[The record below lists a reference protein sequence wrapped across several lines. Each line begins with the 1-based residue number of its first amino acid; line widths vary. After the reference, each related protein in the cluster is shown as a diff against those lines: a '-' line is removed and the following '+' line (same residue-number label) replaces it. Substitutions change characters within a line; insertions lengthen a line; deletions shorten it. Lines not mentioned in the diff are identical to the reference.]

1 MRGGRT
7 LGGTSA
13 TLCAALA
20 AAVLLLVSGSARGQ
34 SCSVSVT
41 SGVSFGA
48 YDPLDTSPLDQ
59 TGSITYQCGVLFLG
73 TIRIDLSTGSSG
85 TYAFRQMHKGGDELR
100 YNLYLDATRT
110 LIWGNGTSGSSRF
123 GPVLPLLGSPQT
135 LTIYGRIPARQASP
149 IGVYTDTV
157 TATINF

>member
-1 MRGGRT
+1 MNGGRRRGWT
-7 LGGTSA
+7 GRILRLAIVT
-13 TLCAALA
+13 AAL
-20 AAVLLLVSGSARGQ
+20 LLLSGSARGQ
-34 SCSVSVT
+34 SCSISVA

-48 YDPLDTSPLDQ
+48 YDPLNTSPLDQ

-73 TIRIDLSTGSSG
+73 TITIDLSTGSSG
-85 TYAFRQMHKGGDELR
+85 TYAFREMEKGGDSLR
-100 YNLYLDATRT
+100 YNLYRDATRI

-123 GPVLPLLGSPQT
+123 GPVLPILGIPQT

-149 IGVYTDTV
+149 VGTYTDTV